1 MPYHTRTRQISTR
14 TRQQDTDTQ
23 QRTTT
28 TRQQRTTTTRQ
39 QSSRVQP
46 RPTTTRQQSSRVQP
60 RTTTTRQQDTGR
72 QQQSRVPRQPRTINR
87 RQITETQQPRVT
99 TPRPIEQISQTDIVP
114 QQTPTVTLSGTLVM
128 PTPDAS
134 VWSVTSVDNNN
145 LAQQVEAGM
154 TVTLLQYGQTQNFI
168 IESISGSTVNLTQPV
183 PGQSIGSTIE
193 FFVEIDLENE
203 QESDVNVLLDNPIV
217 EIGLIASSEDNWFY
231 EISGEPYVGLY
242 HLHEDG
248 TAMINEGVLGV
259 VHELKPDEIII
270 QLPIPEV
277 EVDIVETIVEPVS
290 YETVQEVKEVVSDIF
305 YKVWFKSNTLS
316 EEEILSMQTTI
327 RDGIKQ
333 IGRNEDEPLVF
344 YKKDRNTLESRKDL
358 QGDKFEKICQYVYSN
373 QILDLGDRF
382 NVYVQELYDK
392 TIYYLRF
399 LKLDSSFIDLQIA
412 VKVEG
417 EFTDV
422 LNLSQL
428 TKPKSG
434 NKIKPE
440 KAREV
445 LDTNIFELLP
455 NQTTRQ
461 DQVND
466 FFTEFDNLIGP
477 TPVFQDVDGDGVG
490 EDIQNKEQDEQSR
503 ISFENQ
509 PGAFITRLDE
519 QAEGDSINQ
528 GKTLESMRNRLNTY
542 LGDVDNVIET
552 LEDDRP
558 EYQNI
563 SSGFLKIRKPNQAI
577 IIRAPGNDLL
587 EFQKI
592 NSNGIPSYLDDGF
605 TITMWVRFI
614 SKTSEGTLFNF
625 GNPLDNNGDGFRLE
639 TRTNIDSDGNYKR
652 WIRLLVRQNNGV
664 LTQNN
669 WGVEGLPRRLSNP
682 IDSVSS
688 EEVHKVYPNIPT
700 DDLNEWFFICATFNP
715 TISEVG
721 HGEPTNTN
729 KQYWLNHVLP
739 TEDGDV
745 VVANS
750 GLGAKCKV
758 EIISRSDLL
767 RARGYK
773 IGDLSIDSTSNQ
785 QQTEVE
791 LEQDE
796 QTELDLGIR

>member
-1 MPYHTRTRQISTR
+1 
-14 TRQQDTDTQ
+14 
-23 QRTTT
+23 
-28 TRQQRTTTTRQ
+28 
-39 QSSRVQP
+39 
-46 RPTTTRQQSSRVQP
+46 RQQSSRVQP